1 MIATTKNKESEI
13 ASVISFNVMNNK
25 IINELAEHDIHRY
38 GSVEL
43 LQFEKHME
51 RYFARE
57 YDRWQGNKELP
68 EKYGV
73 SSFEGDI
80 VKQDTHKES
89 IEHYDKEFKIYQSFL
104 DKKYMVYTMAYYG
117 ATEYLP
123 QVNNEL
129 TLDQAQIDKYNL
141 IIQRAGIKD
150 GDKILEL
157 GCGFGGFTAY
167 LQEKFANVHI
177 TCINPSKVQAE
188 YLNEKLAHRNAAF
201 DNERFE
207 LIPKFFDD
215 ITDDDITE
223 NSFDIVISIGVLEA
237 VSNLDKLFEFIARI
251 LKPGGK
257 TFHHF
262 IVSRDTIPQFLK
274 AENTMMA
281 DYFPGGHIWPYAEPM
296 RHDKHLKPVGSWF
309 VNGLNYWKTLDE
321 WHKRFWNSIDE
332 LYPKYL
338 TLEEVEDW
346 NKYFTLCKTMFIPNQ
361 GRSYGNGHYL
371 YEKPLDSTE
380 GMTNQETE
388 KSHLS
393 EVK

>member
-1 MIATTKNKESEI
+1 
-13 ASVISFNVMNNK
+13 MNNK
-25 IINELAEHDIHRY
+25 IINELAKHSIHRY
-38 GSVEL
+38 GSIES

-57 YDRWQGNKELP
+57 YDRWHGNTELP

-73 SSFEGDI
+73 SSFEGNI
-80 VKQDTHKES
+80 VNQGTHKES

-141 IIQRAGIKD
+141 IIQRAGIKN

-157 GCGFGGFTAY
+157 GCGFGGFTTY
-167 LQEKFANVHI
+167 LQEKFPNVHI
-177 TCINPSKVQAE
+177 TAINPSRVQTE
-188 YLNEKLAHRNAAF
+188 YLNENLAQRNAAF
-201 DNERFE
+201 DIDRFE

-215 ITDDDITE
+215 ITQHDIAD

-274 AENTMMA
+274 AEDTLMA

-296 RHDKHLKPVGSWF
+296 RHDKHLKPVSSWF

-332 LYPKYL
+332 LYPEYL

-371 YEKPLDSTE
+371 FEKPLDSAE
-380 GMTNQETE
+380 GNSDPGAN
-388 KSHLS
+388 KPNLS
-393 EVK
+393 KVE